1 MQTGVDIESLLAQ
14 ANALVEQAQ
23 VDLGAG
29 LSFRR
34 EHAAEFRL
42 LAQAARRG
50 EEELR
55 RIVAEKISLANQ
67 QQALPATQVV
77 VDAATV
83 FARRVRRRR
92 VMV

>member
-55 RIVAEKISLANQ
+55 RIVAENVSLANQ
-67 QQALPATQVV
+67 RPVLPAAPVM
-77 VDAATV
+77 VDSSTV

-92 VMV
+92 LIV